1 MKFILVAGLVAFLIS
16 IFGTPW
22 AIRVLTH
29 LGIGQEIRTDGPTT
43 HLTKRGTPTMGGLV
57 IIGATVLGY
66 LIAHL
71 ALVLLSLLQ
80 SSTSTVAERGPTA
93 SAVLLLGLFVGL
105 GAVGFVDDYIKVGKQ
120 RSLGLDTKAKLIAQL
135 LIAVLFALLALQ
147 FRNAGG
153 VSPASTHLSFARD
166 ISWLPLGAVGF
177 VILAYL
183 IITAASNAVN
193 LTDGLDGLATGTA
206 VMVFIAYT
214 LMSFWQFR
222 HQCTP
227 ALAEVPP
234 RCYAIRDGVDLGMV
248 AFAAAGACF
257 GFLWWNGSPARIFM
271 GDTGSLSLG
280 GLLAGLAILTRTEL
294 LLIVVGAL
302 FVIITMSVIVQ
313 VAVYKLTRRRVFRMA
328 PLQHHFELAG
338 WGEVTVVIRFWIL
351 AGIGV
356 AAGLGLFYADFVAG
370 RRG

>member
-1 MKFILVAGLVAFLIS
+1 VKFILVAGTVSFLTS

-22 AIRVLTH
+22 AIRVLTRR
-29 LGIGQEIRTDGPTT
+29 GIGQEIRADGPTT

-57 IIGATVLGY
+57 IIAATVIGY
-66 LIAHL
+66 VVAHL
-71 ALVLLSLLQ
+71 ALVALSLVQ
-80 SSTSTVAERGPTA
+80 SQSATAADRGPTA
-93 SAVLLLGLFVGL
+93 SALLLLGLFIAL
-105 GAVGFVDDYIKVGKQ
+105 GAVGFVDDYTKVRKQ

-135 LIAVLFALLALQ
+135 VIAVVWALLALE
-147 FRNAGG
+147 FRNDHG
-153 VSPASTHLSFARD
+153 VAPASTHLSFARD

-206 VMVFIAYT
+206 VMVFISYT

-222 HQCTP
+222 HQC
-227 ALAEVPP
+227 LAGGPLPP
-234 RCYAIRDGVDLGMV
+234 HCYAIRDGVDLGMV
-248 AFAAAGACF
+248 ALAAAGACF

-294 LLIVVGAL
+294 LLIVVGGL
-302 FVIITMSVIVQ
+302 FVLITASVIVQ
-313 VAVYKLTRRRVFRMA
+313 VAVFKLTRRRVFRMA
-328 PLQHHFELAG
+328 PLQHHFELVG
-338 WGEVTVVIRFWIL
+338 WAEVTIVIRFWIL

-370 RRG
+370 QRG

>member
-1 MKFILVAGLVAFLIS
+1 VKFILVAGFASFLVS
-16 IFGTPW
+16 ILGTPW
-22 AIRVLTH
+22 AIRVFTRN
-29 LGIGQEIRTDGPTT
+29 GIGQEIRADGPTS
-43 HLTKRGTPTMGGLV
+43 HQTKRGTPTMGGLV
-57 IIGATVLGY
+57 IIAATVLGY
-66 LIAHL
+66 FVAHL
-71 ALVLLSLLQ
+71 ALLLLSLTQ
-80 SSTSTVAERGPTA
+80 SDPTAEDRGPTA
-93 SAVLLLGLFVGL
+93 SALLLLGLFVAL
-105 GAVGFVDDYIKVGKQ
+105 GAVGFVDDYTKVRKQ

-135 LIAVLFALLALQ
+135 VVALAFALLALQ
-147 FRNAGG
+147 FRNADG
-153 VSPASTHLSFARD
+153 VAPASTQLSFARD

-206 VMVFIAYT
+206 VMVFITYT
-214 LMSFWQFR
+214 LISFWQFR

-227 ALAEVPP
+227 VLAKVPP
-234 RCYAIRDGVDLGMV
+234 QCYAIRDGVDLGMV

-257 GFLWWNGSPARIFM
+257 GFLWWNASPARIFM

-294 LLIVVGAL
+294 LLVVIGAL
-302 FVIITMSVIVQ
+302 FVIITMSVILQ
-313 VAVYKLTRRRVFRMA
+313 VAVFKLTGRRVFRMA

-338 WGEVTVVIRFWIL
+338 WGEVTIVIRFWII

-370 RRG
+370 QRG